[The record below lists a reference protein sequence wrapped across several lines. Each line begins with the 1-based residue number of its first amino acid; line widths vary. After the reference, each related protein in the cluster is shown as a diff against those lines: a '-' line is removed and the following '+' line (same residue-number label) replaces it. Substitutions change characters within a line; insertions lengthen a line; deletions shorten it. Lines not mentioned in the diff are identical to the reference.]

1 MKAGSRASLPAAGL
15 GLLAAALT
23 ALAACALN
31 PAYVRLRIEM
41 AAPGAVRTDGC
52 REIVVAGFHVAEA
65 PDGIDLD
72 RDLTA
77 FFEAEFKIRS
87 GAVVSRRRLAPD
99 DEALLGNEEYWK
111 AAGGGNNGVLFLTGK
126 ARFAQELR
134 KALLERE
141 SARGEDPFLSD
152 RVWKERRSFTLE
164 ATVMLIEGA
173 TGQPVFEKDFKE
185 TAAYANLR
193 QPASFALFDML
204 QRLKIKFFRD
214 VFGAE
219 RLQERYLLNK

>member
-1 MKAGSRASLPAAGL
+1 MKASSRALRRAAGL
-15 GLLAAALT
+15 VLLAAGLS
-23 ALAACALN
+23 ACALN

-41 AAPGAVRTDGC
+41 AAPGTVSMGGY
-52 REIVVAGFHVAEA
+52 REIVMAGFHVAEA
-65 PDGIDLD
+65 PDDVDLD
-72 RDLTA
+72 GDLTA

-87 GAVVSRRRLAPD
+87 EAAVSRRRAAPD
-99 DEALLGNEEYWK
+99 DEALLGDEEYWK
-111 AAGGGNNGVLFLTGK
+111 AAGGGNDGILFLTGK
-126 ARFAQELR
+126 ARFSQELR

-141 SARGEDPFLSD
+141 PARGEDPFLSD
-152 RVWKERRSFTLE
+152 KIWEERRSFTLE
-164 ATVMLIEGA
+164 ATVMLVDAA
-173 TGQPVFEKDFKE
+173 TGRPVFEKDFKE

-204 QRLKIKFFRD
+204 QRLKLKFFRD